1 MCFQEHLSTKNMK
14 GLRMLNTKSS
24 DKNLEHEQELAKHHI
39 SDSNSL
45 HQDDK
50 DSLVGKLSAAMLMQ
64 NGNHNDSLRNDTIKH
79 IIPTSKEQISA
90 VADESIS
97 NNLKM
102 DQGIDKIYLPVI
114 DIFQ

>member
-1 MCFQEHLSTKNMK
+1 MK

-24 DKNLEHEQELAKHHI
+24 DIKLEHAQEAAKHHI

-45 HQDDK
+45 HQDEEDG
-50 DSLVGKLSAAMLMQ
+50 LLGKLSAAMLIQ
-64 NGNHNDSLRNDTIKH
+64 NGNHDDSHRNDTIKH
-79 IIPTSKEQISA
+79 IIPNSKEQISA

-102 DQGIDKIYLPVI
+102 DQGITKIYLPC
-114 DIFQ
+114 D